1 MAVSTQTGSK
11 LKGSALAGNKAQDLA
26 DFFVHVKAADQ
37 QVPDPYAGGWMLQ
50 K

>member
-26 DFFVHVKAADQ
+26 DFFVHVEGSRSTSA
-37 QVPDPYAGGWMLQ
+37 
-50 K
+50 